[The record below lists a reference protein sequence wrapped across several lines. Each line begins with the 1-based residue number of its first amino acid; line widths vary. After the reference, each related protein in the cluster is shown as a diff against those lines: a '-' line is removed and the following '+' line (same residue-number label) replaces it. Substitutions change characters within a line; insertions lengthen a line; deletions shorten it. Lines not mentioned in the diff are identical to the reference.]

1 MKKTQIRFGAADQ
14 HLEEFKS
21 RVWVVTG
28 PESRLVE
35 MESSMKRL
43 SGRRARP
50 RIGRALATAA
60 ALLCATALSQPNLA
74 YAQMHGGGGGFH
86 GGGGG
91 FHGGGFHGGGFGGF
105 HGGGFHR
112 GFDGFHDGRFH
123 GERFHGNRFFFGGS
137 FASPWWGYYPD
148 YGYYDYSQPYSS
160 QTWYYCSD
168 PAGYYPYVTQCNTG
182 WQAVPAS

>member
-1 MKKTQIRFGAADQ
+1 
-14 HLEEFKS
+14 
-21 RVWVVTG
+21 
-28 PESRLVE
+28 
-35 MESSMKRL
+35 MKR
-43 SGRRARP
+43 SSEHRARP
-50 RIGRALATAA
+50 RMGRAAIAA

-74 YAQMHGGGGGFH
+74 YAGPHGGGGGFH

-91 FHGGGFHGGGFGGF
+91 FHGGGFHAMTGVHGGGFGGFRGGGF
-105 HGGGFHR
+105 HGGGFHDGR
-112 GFDGFHDGRFH
+112 FHDGRFHDGGFHDGRFH
-123 GERFHGNRFFFGGS
+123 DNRFFFGGS
-137 FASPWWGYYPD
+137 FAYPWWGYYPD